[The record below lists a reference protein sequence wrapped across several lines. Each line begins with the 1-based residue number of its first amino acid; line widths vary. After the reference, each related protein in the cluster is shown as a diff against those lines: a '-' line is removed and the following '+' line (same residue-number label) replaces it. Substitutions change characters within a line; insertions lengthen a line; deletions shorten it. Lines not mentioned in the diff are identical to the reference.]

1 MEGQTLVSRPQN
13 QWLQVNQAKAV
24 TQPQVSVQP
33 GLEAHR
39 IWGAEQGNGLS
50 FVKLRLLPQPHGHL

>member
-13 QWLQVNQAKAV
+13 QRLQVSQAKAV
-24 TQPQVSVQP
+24 TQPQDSMQP

-39 IWGAEQGNGLS
+39 IWGAERGNGLG